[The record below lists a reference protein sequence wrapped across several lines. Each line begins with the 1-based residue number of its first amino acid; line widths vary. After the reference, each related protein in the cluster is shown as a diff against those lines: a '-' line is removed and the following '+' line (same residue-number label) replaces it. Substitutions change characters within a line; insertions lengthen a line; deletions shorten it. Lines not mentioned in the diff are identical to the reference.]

1 MLFWENETLHLKCLV
16 THDLI
21 HTDYSLKPRESPVDH
36 KVRIH
41 YFFQLAVYFS
51 GIEVVILI
59 GYAVTLVLTI
69 FTHSF
74 TLKQSDPEK
83 IQRRN
88 IIRNKSPKLKK
99 PAIVR
104 LNSPCLLLSLKIL
117 KDNIWTYFQKVSPR
131 EVFSSRLP
139 FQFSR
144 ELSIQHSTQMKPRE
158 WSASSTWKTWHP

>member
-21 HTDYSLKPRESPVDH
+21 HTDYSLKPRENPVDH

-69 FTHSF
+69 FTYSF
-74 TLKQSDPEK
+74 TLKQSDPGR

-88 IIRNKSPKLKK
+88 IIRNKSPKLKN
-99 PAIVR
+99 PAIAR
-104 LNSPCLLLSLKIL
+104 LNSPYLIPSLKIL
-117 KDNIWTYFQKVSPR
+117 KDNI
-131 EVFSSRLP
+131 
-139 FQFSR
+139 
-144 ELSIQHSTQMKPRE
+144 
-158 WSASSTWKTWHP
+158 